1 MTLNANTQPEVHLGR
16 LVTLRELGLGEHWL
30 QDWLVTD
37 PSRLGLGTLKVVDQE
52 QMQSGPAFERMQEMM
67 QQAREAADPA
77 ERRQLMREHIEMMGE
92 QMQAM
97 RGMMGDMPM
106 QGQMG
111 GGRMSSGQ
119 SMGMSGDQSGQM
131 QEMMGAATPEMMTR
145 MREHLGMMQQM
156 MEQMLEQQKMMMEM
170 NEQQ

>member
-1 MTLNANTQPEVHLGR
+1 MTTHSASTPSSGLRLPGLRVLALAVGVTALAATGAWAAQHETKPQQGQTQQMPAG
-16 LVTLRELGLGEHWL
+16 
-30 QDWLVTD
+30 
-37 PSRLGLGTLKVVDQE
+37 PS
-52 QMQSGPAFERMQEMM
+52 FERMQEMM
-67 QQAREAADPA
+67 QQARETKEPAA
-77 ERRQLMREHIEMMGE
+77 RRQLMREHMQMMRE

-119 SMGMSGDQSGQM
+119 SMGMSGDRSGQT
-131 QEMMGAATPEMMTR
+131 QPMMGAATHEMMTR

-156 MEQMLEQQKMMMEM
+156 MEQMLEQQQMMMDMDE
-170 NEQQ
+170 